1 MLADKILKRLLQLIN
16 HHCSLNLSQFTIFFS
31 LILSREAKRVQP
43 WQTQKPSSKLFKKLL
58 NSNSRSNFK
67 CWVEKQ
73 FVEPSA
79 SQKNNLHCLPRADS
93 TNLRQ
98 TIFAAAVVVGSS
110 CQLPLSRIK
119 RRRTTARRWGT
130 ARWPFRW
137 WWCRA
142 VSGGWSSGPDCWPAE
157 TWNREQRMS
166 NYHEFTE

>member
-16 HHCSLNLSQFTIFFS
+16 HHCSLNLSQFTIFFLSYFREKRNESNHDRRKSRAQNYSKSFWTRTVDPISNAGLKTVRRTFGESKKITCIVFRGPIQQTWDRPFS
-31 LILSREAKRVQP
+31 LRP
-43 WQTQKPSSKLFKKLL
+43 WLL
-58 NSNSRSNFK
+58 
-67 CWVEKQ
+67 V
-73 FVEPSA
+73 
-79 SQKNNLHCLPRADS
+79 RAA
-93 TNLRQ
+93 
-98 TIFAAAVVVGSS
+98 I
-110 CQLPLSRIK
+110 SRIK

-157 TWNREQRMS
+157 TWNREQGMS

>member
-31 LILSREAKRVQP
+31 LILSREAKRVQS

-67 CWVEKQ
+67 CWVENR
-73 FVEPSA
+73 S
-79 SQKNNLHCLPRADS
+79 S
-93 TNLRQ
+93 NLRRVKKITCIVFRGPIQQ
-98 TIFAAAVVVGSS
+98 TWDRPFSLRPWLLVRAAI
-110 CQLPLSRIK
+110 SRIK

-157 TWNREQRMS
+157 TWNREQGMS